1 MAIQIFKGDNC
12 YCVSED
18 HHWVEG
24 RYLTEEAASIAVNLD
39 ALRLH
44 NMWNKN
50 RPKPLTKEDLLT
62 IK

>member
-1 MAIQIFKGDNC
+1 VAIQIFKGDNC

-44 NMWNKN
+44 NM
-50 RPKPLTKEDLLT
+50 
-62 IK
+62 